1 MHQYAKK
8 EEFKEELLEIK
19 KKNIK
24 IERKILD
31 TEIQIEGMMDLLES
45 ED

>member
-1 MHQYAKK
+1 MQQYAKK